1 MKKKY
6 KKSKKYTLKRTRKG
20 GNENQNNVIK
30 PYISKILPDTTISII
45 YPNNRI
51 ISGLNRNDYLFRKP
65 TFLLQIET
73 NFDSKS
79 LIIYNENNELCYINT
94 MFYIAPNLYFS
105 RNKVIGNSGYFA
117 SMTNILFYVFLSN
130 VILFDG
136 NILKLNDNTYT
147 NEKNDIILNTG
158 TFEPVVSGDIF
169 NILDSWR
176 KNEILIMEGKYY
188 LIRKGLNVTK
198 SIFDVCTIM

>member
-1 MKKKY
+1 MKQKKR
-6 KKSKKYTLKRTRKG
+6 SKKYTLKRQRKE
-20 GNENQNNVIK
+20 GNNNVIK
-30 PYISKILPDTTISII
+30 PYISKILPDIIISII

-79 LIIYNENNELCYINT
+79 LIIYNEDNDLCYINT
-94 MFYIAPNLYFS
+94 MFYIAPNIYFS
-105 RNKVIGNSGYFA
+105 RNKVIGNSGYFS

-147 NEKNDIILNTG
+147 TEKNDIIMNTG
-158 TFEPVVSGDIF
+158 TFEPVVSGDVF

-176 KNEILIMEGKYY
+176 KNEILKMEGKYY
-188 LIRKGLNVTK
+188 LIRKGVNVTK
-198 SIFDVCTIM
+198 SIFDICTVM